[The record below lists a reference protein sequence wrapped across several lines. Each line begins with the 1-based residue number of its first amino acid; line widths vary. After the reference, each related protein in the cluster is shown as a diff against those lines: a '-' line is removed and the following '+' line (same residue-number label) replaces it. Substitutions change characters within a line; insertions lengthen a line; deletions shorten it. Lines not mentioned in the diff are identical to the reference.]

1 MEGFCL
7 TLVALKS
14 DAVRSYV
21 LLQLL
26 SRRKSKGAPTWM
38 SALVL
43 LAGCTVRVEFNRRR
57 VALATLVADLGLGCG
72 PELPV
77 RNRVLSV

>member
-38 SALVL
+38 SALVFL
-43 LAGCTVRVEFNRRR
+43 TRCAVGIEFNRRR
-57 VALATLVADLGLGCG
+57 VAFVALVADLGLGCG
-72 PELPV
+72 PELPF
-77 RNRVLSV
+77 RNRVLSI